1 MPPGQFM
8 RRLILILL
16 LGPIGQCYGGTFDLD
31 TIDNWQIYNGTEL
44 ILGGHESPLGT
55 EFQGT
60 IKTAELKEL
69 IIQFN
74 HCVRY
79 IDDYDAT
86 IEVTDDRG
94 ENILTKKFKVN
105 LGTRMII
112 DKKEFG
118 PLTMKS
124 ITIRY
129 REKRKNGTDKILGHI
144 RFV

>member
-16 LGPIGQCYGGTFDLD
+16 LGTIGQCYGGTFDLD

-44 ILGGHESPLGT
+44 VLGGHDSPIGT
-55 EFQGT
+55 NFQGT
-60 IKTAELKEL
+60 IKTTDLREL

-79 IDDYDAT
+79 IDDFDVT
-86 IEVTDDRG
+86 IEIADDKG
-94 ENILTKKFKVN
+94 KIILTKKFKV
-105 LGTRMII
+105 GVRMTI
-112 DKKEFG
+112 DKKELG
-118 PLTMKS
+118 LLTTKS

-129 REKRKNGTDKILGHI
+129 WGKRKNGTDKIIGRI
-144 RFV
+144 S